1 MTGNITYFKCDP
13 FNFLFQFLN
22 QKAVSDNSKDLI
34 PRMIYLFY
42 IHREILTGAL
52 S

>member
-1 MTGNITYFKCDP
+1 MTGNITYFNGDP